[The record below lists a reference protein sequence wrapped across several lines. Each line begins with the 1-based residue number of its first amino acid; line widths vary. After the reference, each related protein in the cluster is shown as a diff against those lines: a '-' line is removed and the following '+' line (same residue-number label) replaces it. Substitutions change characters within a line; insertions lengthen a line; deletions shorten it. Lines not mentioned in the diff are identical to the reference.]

1 MVGRLPQRVLEA
13 ADHIASAVRKVRV
26 MKAAA
31 QLAFSLL
38 FSPGLLPREQEQ
50 HCPHLGDQK
59 FSRVNYPILDKPS
72 HAWPENCFHVDSK
85 SYKADNQNSLPQLD
99 LRKCESIYP

>member
-1 MVGRLPQRVLEA
+1 
-13 ADHIASAVRKVRV
+13 
-26 MKAAA
+26 MKATA
-31 QLAFSLL
+31 QLAFSFL
-38 FSPGLLPREQEQ
+38 FSPRLLPREQEQ

-59 FSRVNYPILDKPS
+59 SLLANYPILDKPS
-72 HAWPENCFHVDSK
+72 RARPGNCFHVDSK